1 MSKQLPYRALGA
13 ETDQDRGGLHVKSLI
28 HHEGPEGFLKGR
40 NIEGGRH
47 L

>member
-1 MSKQLPYRALGA
+1 MLCVLKQIK
-13 ETDQDRGGLHVKSLI
+13 TGGVLHVKGLI

-40 NIEGGRH
+40 NIEGGRR